1 MKKMNKAIQF
11 ASSIDSV
18 RPLKDGTMSLIF
30 HTQELGDEEK
40 LVILNLLG
48 KFGWLLFKEDSKGF
62 DDSDVPREDS
72 GYGENKSP
80 SQRLRAVIYVYWE
93 QNKKEAFPDFEV
105 YYRRQMEALIGQYK
119 EKLS

>member
-1 MKKMNKAIQF
+1 MNKALQF

-30 HTQELGDEEK
+30 HTQELSDEEK
-40 LVILNLLG
+40 LIVINLLG
-48 KFGWLLFKEDSKGF
+48 KFGWLLFKEDEKGF
-62 DDSDVPREDS
+62 KDSDVPKEDS
-72 GYGENKSP
+72 GYGDTKSP
-80 SQRLRAVIYVYWE
+80 AQRLRGVIFIFWE

-105 YYRRQMEALIGQYK
+105 YYRRQMETLIGQYK